1 MLLVVLDMKADV
13 NPAPG
18 KRPYSGEKHLCN
30 LSELC

>member
-18 KRPYSGEKHLCN
+18 KQPRSEENTLRN

>member
-13 NPAPG
+13 NPIPCKCSRLEG
-18 KRPYSGEKHLCN
+18 KFLIT

>member
-13 NPAPG
+13 NPAPD
-18 KRPYSGEKHLCN
+18 KHPHSEENTLRN